1 MNSLVSRM
9 RRVHFGNRI
18 WNIPGDNADYLMDSN
33 EKLGNREALL
43 SEIDEKGYIFLTN
56 IINRSDVLA
65 AKQEV
70 LNTLADNN
78 CLSPGTS
85 IIVTVCQFYNL

>member
-43 SEIDEKGYIFLTN
+43 SEIDEKGYIFLRN

-85 IIVTVCQFYNL
+85 IIVTVRQFYNL

>member
-70 LNTLADNN
+70 LNALADNN

-85 IIVTVCQFYNL
+85 IIVTVRQFYNL

>member
-1 MNSLVSRM
+1 M

-85 IIVTVCQFYNL
+85 IIVTVRQFYNL

>member
-85 IIVTVCQFYNL
+85 IIVTVRQFYNL